1 MCGSKKNREV
11 VQGLKVWLGFFGHV
25 LATHQNLVSHPANG
39 HVGGFQ
45 DHILLVVIKE
55 NSKYLVSIILSP
67 FSHMLLQHCNIYKKI
82 LCQHI
87 HVTYIEISLDSLLI
101 LSVSEEII

>member
-11 VQGLKVWLGFFGHV
+11 VQGLKVWLTFFGHV

-39 HVGGFQ
+39 HNGGFQ
-45 DHILLVVIKE
+45 DHILLAVIKE
-55 NSKYLVSIILSP
+55 KNYFCLC
-67 FSHMLLQHCNIYKKI
+67 SHISNTYKNI

-87 HVTYIEISLDSLLI
+87 HVTYIEISLDSL
-101 LSVSEEII
+101 S